1 MGTTIRPQRQAHRG
15 KLALTPILRAMAA
28 VALSVMISTPV
39 LADQDAAAPPLSEQA
54 PEVRLAGE
62 IVTLPIVM
70 VREYPFIEASI
81 AGVAG
86 KLMLDT
92 GYQGALILN
101 DHRVPLTGGRIIGS
115 GFFGSGQTF
124 EVRLISEVQDVRIG
138 GLTFPRVTEVRTQ
151 DARLL
156 ETITPD
162 FVGWLGYEAF
172 ATHALK
178 LDYRALRA
186 TFYAEGGDYLAGER
200 VVAELPFEIRR
211 LPNMPLMAGD
221 LGGTPFVVSWDTGQY
236 GALYTT
242 DAGKARLLRDGRL
255 TPSASDSDTFDI
267 HGLEIDGHLLPIIP
281 AVEVR
286 TEPSPASGPIGI
298 TEADHLTL
306 GYGLLQQFKTVWN
319 FPQRR
324 IVLLEP

>member
-1 MGTTIRPQRQAHRG
+1 MKAIHGKRRPFGPILGAAV
-15 KLALTPILRAMAA
+15 LALSAMTF
-28 VALSVMISTPV
+28 TPV
-39 LADQDAAAPPLSEQA
+39 LADPAPLSPPVAQQA
-54 PEVRLAGE
+54 PEVRLTGE

-70 VREYPFIEASI
+70 VREYPFVEASI

-92 GYQGALILN
+92 GYQGALIVN
-101 DHRVPLTGGRIIGS
+101 DHRVPLTGGRAIGS

-124 EVRLISEVQDVRIG
+124 EVRLVPEVLNVQIG
-138 GLTFPRVTEVRTQ
+138 GLVYPRVTEVRTQ

-156 ETITPD
+156 ENITPD
-162 FVGWLGYEAF
+162 FIGWFGYEAF

-178 LDYRALRA
+178 LDYRALQA
-186 TFYAEGGDYLAGER
+186 TFYAAGGDYLAGER
-200 VVAELPFEIRR
+200 MVAELPFETRN
-211 LPNMPLMAGD
+211 LPNTPLMAGS
-221 LGGTPFVVSWDTGQY
+221 LGDMSFVVSWDTGQY

-242 DAGKARLLRDGRL
+242 EAGKARLLGDGRL
-255 TPSASDSDTFDI
+255 TPSATDPDAFDI
-267 HGLEIDGHLLPIIP
+267 HGLEIDGHLLPVIS

-286 TEPSPASGPIGI
+286 TEPSPASGSIGI

-306 GYGLLQQFKTVWN
+306 GYGLLRQFKTVWD
-319 FPQRR
+319 FPQKR